1 MQVNGDLDRALRD
14 LKKMIARDG
23 IMVQLKERAKGAK
36 PSVRRRLKSYKAER
50 RRMKLNGKKRNFNIV
65 Q

>member
-23 IMVQLKERAKGAK
+23 IMVQLKERNKGAS
-36 PSVRRRLKSYKAER
+36 PSER
-50 RRMKLNGKKRNFNIV
+50 RRAKERKARVRRQKLDDKKYFNIHR
-65 Q
+65 